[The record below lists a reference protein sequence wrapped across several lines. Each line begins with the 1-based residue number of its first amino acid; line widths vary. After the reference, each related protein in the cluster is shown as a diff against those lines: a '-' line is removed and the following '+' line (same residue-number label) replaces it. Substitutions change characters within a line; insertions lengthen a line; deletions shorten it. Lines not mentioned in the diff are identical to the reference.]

1 MGRRRNVE
9 EMTNITANASTY
21 EKKAMQ
27 VHCPTCNASLKIRK
41 ENTLLRCPVCD
52 GLFVSRLRTRYASNT
67 QSASQ
72 PKDVKANMRRNK
84 IIKKSVSYFFLCLF
98 SVVMIFPVYCLL
110 IRSFMSDT
118 ESSTNALW
126 PSSFSM
132 KAYLAFF
139 DEYNLWYLKNT
150 LFICVMNILG
160 VCIMASLTAYGLA
173 KVDCGCNK
181 LIFTLI
187 LSTVL
192 LPAMVT
198 AIPQYIIYEKINW
211 NNSLYPLWLPIW
223 FGGGA
228 MNIFLIRQFIRGIP
242 NSLCEAAT
250 LDGANSF
257 TIYCRIILPLI
268 KPILIYLAVTNFNAT
283 WNDFEGPMSFISNNQ
298 QFWTLSLALY
308 RRSTSVSNPMFVNQ
322 QMAIGVIM
330 MIPGV
335 LTFAFFQK
343 ELMEGVA
350 MTGLKG

>member
-1 MGRRRNVE
+1 ME
-9 EMTNITANASTY
+9 EVMQETALPNALS
-21 EKKAMQ
+21 E
-27 VHCPTCNASLKIRK
+27 
-41 ENTLLRCPVCD
+41 
-52 GLFVSRLRTRYASNT
+52 
-67 QSASQ
+67 Q
-72 PKDVKANMRRNK
+72 PSGKDIKANMHRNK
-84 IIKKSVSYFFLCLF
+84 LIKKIVSYVFLCLF
-98 SVVMIFPVYCLL
+98 SVIMIFPVYCLL
-110 IRSFMSDT
+110 VRSFMSNA

-126 PSSFSM
+126 PSAFSL
-132 KAYLAFF
+132 KSYAAFF

-150 LFICVMNILG
+150 LFICVMKIAG
-160 VCIMASLTAYGLA
+160 VCLMASLTAYGLA

-181 LIFTLI
+181 FIFTLI

-192 LPAMVT
+192 LPSMVT

-257 TIYCRIILPLI
+257 TIYWRIILPLI
-268 KPILIYLAVTNFNAT
+268 KPILIYLAVQNFNAT

-298 QFWTLSLALY
+298 QYWTLSLALY
-308 RRSTSVSNPMFVNQ
+308 KRSVSVSNPMFANE

-335 LTFAFFQK
+335 LFFAFFQK

>member
-1 MGRRRNVE
+1 MAEMIRNAPE
-9 EMTNITANASTY
+9 QT
-21 EKKAMQ
+21 
-27 VHCPTCNASLKIRK
+27 
-41 ENTLLRCPVCD
+41 
-52 GLFVSRLRTRYASNT
+52 
-67 QSASQ
+67 
-72 PKDVKANMRRNK
+72 KANMKRNK
-84 IIKKSVSYFFLCLF
+84 IIKTSLSYFFLCFF
-98 SVVMIFPVYCLL
+98 SIVMIFPVYCLL
-110 IRSFMSDT
+110 IRSFMSDA

-126 PSSFSM
+126 PSVFSI
-132 KAYLAFF
+132 KSYGAFF
-139 DEYNLWYLKNT
+139 DTYNLWYLKNT
-150 LFICVMNILG
+150 LFICVMKILG
-160 VCIMASLTAYGLA
+160 VCLMASLTAYGLA
-173 KVDCGCNK
+173 KVDCGLNN

-192 LPAMVT
+192 LPGMVT
-198 AIPQYIIYEKINW
+198 AIPQYIIYERINW

-257 TIYCRIILPLI
+257 TIYLCIILPLI
-268 KPILIYLAVTNFNAT
+268 KPILIYLAVTNFNAA

-298 QFWTLSLALY
+298 EFWTLSLSLY
-308 RRSTSVSNPMFVNQ
+308 RRATSVSNPMFANQ

-335 LTFAFFQK
+335 IFFACFQK
-343 ELMEGVA
+343 ELMEGVT

>member
-1 MGRRRNVE
+1 M
-9 EMTNITANASTY
+9 
-21 EKKAMQ
+21 
-27 VHCPTCNASLKIRK
+27 
-41 ENTLLRCPVCD
+41 ENTMQYTP
-52 GLFVSRLRTRYASNT
+52 
-67 QSASQ
+67 Q
-72 PKDVKANMRRNK
+72 PNEMPTPDTSKNVKANMKRNQ
-84 IIKKSVSYFFLCLF
+84 IIKKCVSYFFLALF
-98 SVVMIFPVYCLL
+98 SIVMIFPVYCLL
-110 IRSFMSDT
+110 IRSFMSDA

-126 PSSFSM
+126 PSKFGMSS
-132 KAYLAFF
+132 YLAFF
-139 DEYNLWYLKNT
+139 DDYNLWYLKNT
-150 LFICVMNILG
+150 LFICVMKILG

-257 TIYCRIILPLI
+257 TIYLRIILPLI
-268 KPILIYLAVTNFNAT
+268 KPILIYLAVTNFNAA

-298 QFWTLSLALY
+298 EFWTLSLSLY
-308 RRSTSVSNPMFVNQ
+308 RRSTSVSNPMFANQ

-335 LTFAFFQK
+335 LFFAFFQK

>member
-1 MGRRRNVE
+1 MEAVKQETILPNVDPE
-9 EMTNITANASTY
+9 
-21 EKKAMQ
+21 
-27 VHCPTCNASLKIRK
+27 
-41 ENTLLRCPVCD
+41 
-52 GLFVSRLRTRYASNT
+52 
-67 QSASQ
+67 Q
-72 PKDVKANMRRNK
+72 PFAKDVKANMHRNK
-84 IIKKSVSYFFLCLF
+84 VIKKTVSYVFLCLF

-110 IRSFMSDT
+110 VRSFMST
-118 ESSTNALW
+118 AESSTNALW

-132 KAYLAFF
+132 KAYAAFF

-150 LFICVMNILG
+150 IFICVMKIAG
-160 VCIMASLTAYGLA
+160 VCLMASLTAYGLA

-192 LPAMVT
+192 LPSLVT

-257 TIYCRIILPLI
+257 TVYWRIILPLI
-268 KPILIYLAVTNFNAT
+268 KPILIYLAVQNFNAT
-283 WNDFEGPMSFISNNQ
+283 WNDFEGPMSFISNQ
-298 QFWTLSLALY
+298 QEFWTLSLALY
-308 RRSTSVSNPMFVNQ
+308 RRSTSVSDPMFANQ

-335 LTFAFFQK
+335 LCFAFFQK

>member
-1 MGRRRNVE
+1 MVNGGFE
-9 EMTNITANASTY
+9 
-21 EKKAMQ
+21 
-27 VHCPTCNASLKIRK
+27 P
-41 ENTLLRCPVCD
+41 
-52 GLFVSRLRTRYASNT
+52 
-67 QSASQ
+67 Q
-72 PKDVKANMRRNK
+72 PDVKDNVKAHMRRNK
-84 IIKKSVSYFFLCLF
+84 IIKKTLSYVFLCLF

-110 IRSFMSDT
+110 IRSFMSEV
-118 ESSTNALW
+118 ESGTNALW
-126 PSSFSM
+126 PSTFSL

-139 DEYNLWYLKNT
+139 DDYNLWYLKNT
-150 LFICVMNILG
+150 LFICVMKILG

-173 KVDCGCNK
+173 KVDCGCND

-257 TIYCRIILPLI
+257 TIYWRIILPLI
-268 KPILIYLAVTNFNAT
+268 KPILIYLAVQNFNAA
-283 WNDFEGPMSFISNNQ
+283 WNDFEGPMSFISNEQ
-298 QFWTLSLALY
+298 QYWTLSLALY
-308 RRSTSVSNPMFVNQ
+308 RRSVSVSEPMFANQ

-335 LTFAFFQK
+335 LLFAFFQR
-343 ELMEGVA
+343 ELMEGVT